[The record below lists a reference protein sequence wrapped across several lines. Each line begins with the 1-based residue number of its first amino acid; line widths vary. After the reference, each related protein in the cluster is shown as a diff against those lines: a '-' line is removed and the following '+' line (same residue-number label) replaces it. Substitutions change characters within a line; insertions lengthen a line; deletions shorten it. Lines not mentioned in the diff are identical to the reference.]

1 VRFHIEALGWLHLA
15 WGAFGVLTGVSLLV
29 LAAGT
34 RGGLAGLDTGTPTEL
49 AAVWVLAL
57 SGIVLAAFGGMMA
70 LVGYQLRRG
79 SGSARRMALI
89 LALPNLVL
97 VPFGTALGGYT
108 LWVLLNDDARRAF
121 GRPPRLAP

>member
-1 VRFHIEALGWLHLA
+1 VRFHIEALGWLHLG

-34 RGGLAGLDTGTPTEL
+34 RGGLAGLGIGTPGEL

-57 SGIVLAAFGGMMA
+57 SGIVLAVFGVLMA
-70 LVGYQLRRG
+70 LVGHQLRRG
-79 SGSARRMALI
+79 SASARRAALI

-121 GRPPRLAP
+121 GRPPRLAS